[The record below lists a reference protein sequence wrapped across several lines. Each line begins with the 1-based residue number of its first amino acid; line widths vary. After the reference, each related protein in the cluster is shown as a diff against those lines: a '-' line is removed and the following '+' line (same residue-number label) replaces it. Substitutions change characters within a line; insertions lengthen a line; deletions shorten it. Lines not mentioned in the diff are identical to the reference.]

1 MTNEAGM
8 SMKTKEH
15 MTLCP
20 KIKRHLYTTKRHFI
34 QTQPYFAETSGLF
47 GTFGGEERIPH
58 NVAGQESGT
67 SMQRGSFLPRNLTP
81 KSYKSATG
89 VTRVAVPSDGCIG
102 PFGVIAFRGCESSA
116 RRQTGHAQTSA
127 IFGPLRL
134 GHKCVTIG
142 RGLLHAGEFQ
152 GWQTR

>member
-20 KIKRHLYTTKRHFI
+20 KTKRHLYTTKRHSI
-34 QTQPYFAETSGLF
+34 QMQPYFAESFGLF
-47 GTFGGEERIPH
+47 VTFRAEERIPRD
-58 NVAGQESGT
+58 VAGRESGT

-127 IFGPLRL
+127 IFGPLRF
-134 GHKCVTIG
+134 GCQCVTMV
-142 RGLLHAGEFQ
+142 RGLLHAAEFQ